1 MLSAS
6 ADADSGW
13 SLPRLT
19 SPQALRVVHV
29 VPRLRG
35 GAETEIRRLCER
47 LLEHNIN
54 VTMVSV
60 YPSGLDADE
69 RSVLNVPLIELPQA
83 RGAVGRVRLLSA
95 ELRRLQP
102 DVAHFH
108 FDEGRFGG
116 RFAAQLA
123 GQIPFVVFSDDG
135 GELSGVFRK
144 QGDKLLSLSTS
155 AFVVSTEEAG
165 RRLVKTGIPDKKVTV
180 IPSGG
185 LELVQNQQT
194 AAKIRAD
201 LGVAENEIALLL
213 PARLAAQKNQRLAMR
228 ALSRVYGTREDW
240 HLFLLGEGPDDNMLR
255 REAARLHIPARVKF
269 LAARYELATLL
280 PAMDIFVIPSN
291 WERIPTAMGDAM
303 LAGIPVVSSPWDG
316 YSEFLIDGETGFVAS
331 DWSQE
336 AFAEAIERVL
346 RDPARAKRVV
356 QRARIFA
363 AERFDMDAAARRY
376 AELYY
381 GLVRSKR
388 R

>member
-54 VTMVSV
+54 VTIVSL
-60 YPSGLDADE
+60 YPSGLSQDE
-69 RSVLNVPLIELPQA
+69 RSVLSVPLIELPQA
-83 RGAVGRVRLLSA
+83 RSAVGRVRLLSA

-108 FDEGRFGG
+108 FNEGRFAG

-123 GQIPFVVFSDDG
+123 GQIPFVIFSDDG
-135 GELSGVFRK
+135 GELGGFRK
-144 QGDKLLSLSTS
+144 QGDKLLNMSTS
-155 AFVVSTEEAG
+155 GFVVSTEEAG
-165 RRLVKTGIPDKKVTV
+165 RQLVKTGIPDKKVTV

-185 LELVQNQQT
+185 LELIQNQQT
-194 AAKIRAD
+194 ARKLRAD
-201 LGVAENEIALLL
+201 LGIGENEIALIL

-228 ALSRVYGTREDW
+228 ALSRVYGAREDW
-240 HLFLLGEGPDDNMLR
+240 HLLLLGEGPDDNMLR
-255 REAARLHIPARVKF
+255 REAARLHISARVQF
-269 LAARYELATLL
+269 LAARYELAALL
-280 PAMDIFVIPSN
+280 PAMDIFLISSN
-291 WERIPTAMGDAM
+291 WERIPTSMGDAM
-303 LAGIPVVSSPWDG
+303 LAGIPIVSSPWDG

-336 AFAEAIERVL
+336 AFGEAIERVL
-346 RDPARAKRVV
+346 RDPERTKRVV